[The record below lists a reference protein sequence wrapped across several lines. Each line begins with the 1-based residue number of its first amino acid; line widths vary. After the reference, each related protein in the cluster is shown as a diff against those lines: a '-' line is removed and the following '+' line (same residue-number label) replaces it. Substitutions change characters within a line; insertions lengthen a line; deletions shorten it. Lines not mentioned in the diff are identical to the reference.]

1 MSDIIAKLQ
10 SVVWAERPR
19 RHNEAVLESFG
30 TYIDGPVIDGLLVG
44 GVISYTVPAVGMET
58 RWTDSVG
65 KKCILLKIKGPTSY
79 LFLFICGLLLVINYL
94 KISAAF

>member
-10 SVVWAERPR
+10 SVVWAGRLC

-30 TYIDGPVIDGLLVG
+30 TYIDGSVIDGLLVG

-58 RWTDSVG
+58 CWTDSVG
-65 KKCILLKIKGPTSY
+65 KNTSCLKSKVLHRTY
-79 LFLFICGLLLVINYL
+79 FCLFVASFG
-94 KISAAF
+94 